1 MIPSNDKTYLFLS
14 TTKDVWQVVC
24 ETYSDGDDSSLIFE
38 IKMRLCQRR
47 QGEKGVT
54 EYYME
59 MVSLVRTK
67 FVCCKRM
74 SVSKKVVII

>member
-54 EYYME
+54 EYYIE
-59 MVSLVRTK
+59 MVSLVRTQ